1 MRGRRPGAGGGLV
14 TVAVGLS
21 DPWEWGAA
29 SYVLTLGSAGPLRLQ
44 YCMGDDTA
52 EGRTWHRHVSVRERR
67 RRRVLRKLLE
77 CGVMEGMG
85 MRGGPGVPAPY
96 GWLYVAADG
105 RMTVVHLPPDGRI
118 GGVAVGELL
127 GGLVPGSTWRGLRML
142 RDRAWQEW
150 ANASHGGLRPVADA
164 TIRDG
169 GPRLV
174 GGVILSAPDPAPVD
188 AGPAPVPVADAT
200 TRDTTPRDAVVS
212 DGTVVDAASMGPD
225 DVRVAGAGE
234 VGTGPAGRLPSAL
247 RPDESGTETGTDTDG
262 GSGPREDGA
271 DRERRLPSAEPPAGG
286 GGRPGIWHG
295 GGLGGQW

>member
-1 MRGRRPGAGGGLV
+1 MRRAAGASGGLV

-29 SYVLTLGSAGPLRLQ
+29 NYVITLASAGPVRLE
-44 YCMGDDTA
+44 YVMGDGA
-52 EGRTWHRHVSVRERR
+52 EGRSWFRHVGVRERK
-67 RRRVLRKLLE
+67 RRRVLRKLVE
-77 CGVMEGMG
+77 CGALEGAG

-96 GWLYVAADG
+96 GWLYVAAEG
-105 RMTVVHLPPDGRI
+105 RTAVVHLPPDGCI
-118 GGVAVGELL
+118 GGVPVGKLL
-127 GGLVPGSTWRGLRML
+127 GGLVPRATWRGLRVL

-150 ANASHGGLRPVADA
+150 ANASHGGLRPVAEA

-174 GGVILSAPDPAPVD
+174 GGVIQAAANGAPVD
-188 AGPAPVPVADAT
+188 AGPAPLAGADTTMRDAT
-200 TRDTTPRDAVVS
+200 PPATVIS

-247 RPDESGTETGTDTDG
+247 RPDTEPGGDVEGTVSDQASEG
-262 GSGPREDGA
+262 
-271 DRERRLPSAEPPAGG
+271 RR
-286 GGRPGIWHG
+286 W
-295 GGLGGQW
+295 